1 MPSVRQRAPRTLP
14 EGEQARFEL
23 RGSDTSRS
31 TPAALPPLR
40 VVGQAGA
47 TYIVADGPDGV
58 YLIDQHAAH
67 ERVVYE
73 RLVQQA
79 GHAPLERQ
87 TLLLPVTVDLPPAL
101 RTLLPA
107 HLDTLAA
114 CGFTATATEDGAVT
128 VTAVPAGLGEGEIG
142 PTLLELG
149 EQLLQAAGTPS
160 GAPRHVALATI
171 ACHSAIRAGQTLA
184 MDEMQQV
191 LDQLEQCAQPRT
203 CPHGRP
209 TTLALSHRQLE
220 RQFGRKG

>member
-1 MPSVRQRAPRTLP
+1 
-14 EGEQARFEL
+14 
-23 RGSDTSRS
+23 
-31 TPAALPPLR
+31 LPPLR
-40 VVGQAGA
+40 VLGQAGA

-73 RLVQQA
+73 RLVRQDSE
-79 GHAPLERQ
+79 APLEQQ

-101 RTLLPA
+101 RTLLPT
-107 HLDTLAA
+107 HLDTLAS
-114 CGFTATATEDGAVT
+114 CGFAATAEEGVLT
-128 VTAVPAGLGEGEIG
+128 VTAVPAGLQEGQVG

-149 EQLLQAAGTPS
+149 EQLLQAEGMPA
-160 GAPRHVALATI
+160 GAPRHAALATI

-191 LDQLEQCAQPRT
+191 LDQLEQCAQPQT